1 MHHSAVS
8 YNGLLPLTAAGQQMV
23 LFVERFTSL
32 DVQWS
37 VFTGT
42 HPLIG
47 NVCVV
52 SQMTALFLLI
62 MTPRLAAPSLAL
74 AHIAVFSPHAAVV
87 SFIGV

>member
-42 HPLIG
+42 HPL
-47 NVCVV
+47 
-52 SQMTALFLLI
+52 TYALF
-62 MTPRLAAPSLAL
+62 
-74 AHIAVFSPHAAVV
+74 HK
-87 SFIGV
+87 

>member
-8 YNGLLPLTAAGQQMV
+8 HNGLLPLTAAGQQMV
-23 LFVERFTSL
+23 LFAERFTSL

-52 SQMTALFLLI
+52 SQMTALSLLI
-62 MTPRLAAPSLAL
+62 MTPRLAAPSLAS
-74 AHIAVFSPHAAVV
+74 AQIAVFSPHAAVV